1 MTDSTPSEPTA
12 DDGEPTSFRERAKGW
27 AEKHPRT
34 IQVVKTMAVTV
45 GVAAGVAVAV
55 MAFKSDGMAQDEAE
69 DAGYAEDGEAQE
81 PFSDPEAASQTRQS
95 HPDPD
100 RDPFLRRLPR
110 GQQASPEARER
121 YRELTDGGELPDG
134 YTLVSRWLYE
144 TAA

>member
-12 DDGEPTSFRERAKGW
+12 DDGEPTSFRERAKDW

-34 IQVVKTMAVTV
+34 IRVAKTMVMTA

-55 MAFKSDGMAQDEAE
+55 MVFKSDGMAQDEAE
-69 DAGYAEDGEAQE
+69 DAEEGEAQE
-81 PFSDPEAASQTRQS
+81 PSSAPEAASQTRQS
-95 HPDPD
+95 YPDPA
-100 RDPFLRRLPR
+100 RDPFLRRLPP

-121 YRELTDGGELPDG
+121 YRELTDGEELPDG